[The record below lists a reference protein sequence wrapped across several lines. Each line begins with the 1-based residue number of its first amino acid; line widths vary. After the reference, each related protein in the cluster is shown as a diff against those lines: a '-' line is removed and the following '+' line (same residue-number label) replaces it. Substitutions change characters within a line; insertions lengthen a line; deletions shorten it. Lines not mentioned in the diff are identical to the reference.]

1 MKKKNTLD
9 FNTVHECNR
18 CLDCKTLHP
27 QVSLINLEN
36 PCLEQNTVKFEFY
49 AILLIED
56 CPDECSCCGRKYYD
70 YSNATMVFLKPGEV
84 FRMNE
89 QGKAEA
95 YQPAN
100 AENQGAVQEAIDS
113 CPVSAIA
120 WED

>member
-1 MKKKNTLD
+1 MLWICD
-9 FNTVHECNR
+9 
-18 CLDCKTLHP
+18 
-27 QVSLINLEN
+27 
-36 PCLEQNTVKFEFY
+36 
-49 AILLIED
+49 
-56 CPDECSCCGRKYYD
+56 
-70 YSNATMVFLKPGEV
+70 EV

-100 AENQGAVQEAIDS
+100 AKNQGAVQEAIDS

>member
-1 MKKKNTLD
+1 MKATKVDKDL
-9 FNTVHECNR
+9 CIG
-18 CLDCKTLHP
+18 CGL
-27 QVSLINLEN
+27 
-36 PCLEQNTVKFEFY
+36 
-49 AILLIED
+49 
-56 CPDECSCCGRKYYD
+56 CCGICD
-70 YSNATMVFLKPGEV
+70 EV

-120 WED
+120 WEGYLLNPKEFEVTLAYKDQTTEIVYGD

>member
-1 MKKKNTLD
+1 MHWLW
-9 FNTVHECNR
+9 
-18 CLDCKTLHP
+18 
-27 QVSLINLEN
+27 
-36 PCLEQNTVKFEFY
+36 
-49 AILLIED
+49 ALLWICD
-56 CPDECSCCGRKYYD
+56 
-70 YSNATMVFLKPGEV
+70 EV